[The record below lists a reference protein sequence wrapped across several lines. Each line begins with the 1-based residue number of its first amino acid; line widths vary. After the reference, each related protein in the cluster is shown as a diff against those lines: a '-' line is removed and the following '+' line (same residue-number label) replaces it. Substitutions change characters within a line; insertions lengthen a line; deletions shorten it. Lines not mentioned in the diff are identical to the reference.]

1 MKRWIIWIL
10 MAVLCLTACS
20 CARSQKEELAAVDST
35 VSDEKQPQKE
45 ESSEPAPEETEKQQP
60 QQEQKP
66 AAQPEQE
73 QKPQQKPDSSEKKK
87 ITSMDASLAALSK
100 GQLAEKASL
109 IVKVRVSAKAK
120 EEMLN
125 PDGKQKDAAGNLIE
139 NALIT
144 SYTAT
149 VQKVYKGVYDEKN
162 ITVKTSEGR
171 GLSPDLILYGE
182 DEKFVLDSPLRR
194 FTLEAGKEYLLFLV
208 AGTYVFGPEVGCF
221 TLKDGEW
228 SNNRE
233 HSFTESELELLQVK
247 RFGKL
252 AEKIKAGKEINLL
265 MIGNSYNYY
274 FVEELAGL
282 AKAANVKLRVCYLYY
297 GGCSL
302 EKHYNMWQAGDQLCK
317 YSETLGEEQTV
328 QSNFSMER
336 CLQQRKWDVI
346 SLQPAS
352 TTTRKTAE
360 KALDDTQVYREMLYE
375 MLRERFPEAAL
386 LYHQYWAFE
395 IGHTKSG
402 GYVMKDKAQQIAYTA
417 TVRKI
422 ADTVCIENQVHRVNT
437 GDAWE
442 LYREACDQKGIVHN
456 LCARLGVEQNG
467 DPHGGDGTHDGDIG
481 GGQLLNAYVWYE
493 ILTGLDCRENPYQPV
508 YQWNGSSFSVDQ
520 AKLKMLQDAAHK
532 AVNEILPTYK
542 VF

>member
-1 MKRWIIWIL
+1 MKRWIVWML
-10 MAVLCLTACS
+10 MAVLCLTVCG
-20 CARSQKEELAAVDST
+20 CARSQEEELAAVDGA
-35 VSDEKQPQKE
+35 VSEEKLPQKE
-45 ESSEPAPEETEKQQP
+45 ESSEPAPEEEEQQP

-73 QKPQQKPDSSEKKK
+73 QKPQQKPDSSGKKK
-87 ITSMDASLAALSK
+87 IISMDGYQAALSK
-100 GQLAEKASL
+100 GELAEKASL

-125 PDGKQKDAAGNLIE
+125 PDGKQNDAAGNLIE

-144 SYTAT
+144 SYTAA

-162 ITVKTSEGR
+162 ITVKTSEGY

-208 AGTYVFGPEVGCF
+208 SGNFVFGPEAGCF
-221 TLKDGEW
+221 TLKDGVW
-228 SNNRE
+228 SNGLENN
-233 HSFTESELELLQVK
+233 FSEGELGLFEIKGFSNV
-247 RFGKL
+247 

-274 FVEELAGL
+274 FVEELARL
-282 AKAANVKLRVCYLYY
+282 AAAAKIKLRVCYLYY

-317 YSETLGEEQTV
+317 YSETLGAEQTV
-328 QSNFSMER
+328 QTGFSMER

-346 SLQPAS
+346 SLQPSS

-360 KALDDTQVYREMLYE
+360 KALTDTQPYREMLYG
-375 MLRERFPEAAL
+375 MLRERFPEATL
-386 LYHQYWAFE
+386 LYHQYWTFE

-402 GYVMKDKAQQIAYTA
+402 GYVMKDKAQQTAYTA
-417 TVRKI
+417 TVREI
-422 ADTVCIENQVHRVNT
+422 ANTVCIENQVHRVNT

-442 LYREACDQKGIVHN
+442 LYREACDQKGIAHN

-493 ILTGLDCRENPYQPV
+493 ILTGLDCRENTYQPV
-508 YQWNGSSFSVDQ
+508 YQWNGSGFSLDQ
-520 AKLKMLQDAAHK
+520 AKIKMLQDAAHK